1 MQRSKQQALMF
12 LLGAVLVGGVLGFSA
27 DRLFDHKQRGPWAGR
42 IRMYDDLALSE
53 TQRTQMDSL
62 LDDRNC
68 QINAVMTPV
77 RAQLDSIKSVANQ
90 QMMQILTADQRT
102 RLETRRQEMQRRD
115 SIEKARRDSAAA
127 AAAASRGGKSPN
139 ACK

>member
-27 DRLFDHKQRGPWAGR
+27 DRLWDHEKGRHWAGR
-42 IRMYDDLALSE
+42 TRMYDDLALSE
-53 TQRTQMDSL
+53 QQRLQMDSL

-77 RAQLDSIKSVANQ
+77 RPQLDSIKAVANT
-90 QMMQILTADQRT
+90 QMMQILTPEQRT
-102 RLETRRQEMQRRD
+102 KLELRRQDMQRRD
-115 SIEKARRDSAAA
+115 SIEKARRDSARATP
-127 AAAASRGGKSPN
+127 SRSSTT
-139 ACK
+139 CR

>member
-27 DRLFDHKQRGPWAGR
+27 DRLFDHDRRGSWPGR
-42 IRMYDDLALSE
+42 TRMYDDLALTE
-53 TQRTQMDSL
+53 AQRVQIDSL

-77 RAQLDSIKSVANQ
+77 RPQLDSIKAVANT
-90 QMMQILTADQRT
+90 QMMQFLTPEQRSK
-102 RLETRRQEMQRRD
+102 LERRRQEMQRRD
-115 SIEKARRDSAAA
+115 SIEKVRRDSLAAA
-127 AAAASRGGKSPN
+127 GRRKTSH

>member
-27 DRLFDHKQRGPWAGR
+27 DRLFDDKERGPWAGR
-42 IRMYDDLALSE
+42 MRMYDDLALSE
-53 TQRTQMDSL
+53 AQRVQMDSL

-77 RAQLDSIKSVANQ
+77 RSQLDSIKAVANQ
-90 QMMQILTADQRT
+90 QMMQLLTPEQQS
-102 RLETRRQEMQRRD
+102 RLEARRQEMHLRD
-115 SIEKARRDSAAA
+115 SVEKARRDSVAAA
-127 AAAASRGGKSPN
+127 GRNGKKLN
-139 ACK
+139 NCK

>member
-27 DRLFDHKQRGPWAGR
+27 DRLWDHEKGRHWAGR
-42 IRMYDDLALSE
+42 TRMYDDLALTVE
-53 TQRTQMDSL
+53 QRAQMDSL

-77 RAQLDSIKSVANQ
+77 RAQLDSIKGVANQ
-90 QMMQILTADQRT
+90 QMMQLLTPEQRT
-102 RLETRRQEMQRRD
+102 KLERRRQETQRRD
-115 SIEKARRDSAAA
+115 SIERARRESAV
-127 AAAASRGGKSPN
+127 ASRPKTST

>member
-27 DRLFDHKQRGPWAGR
+27 DRLFEHEKHGGPWTGR
-42 IRMYDDLALSE
+42 IRMYDDLALTE
-53 TQRTQMDSL
+53 AQRAQMDSL

-68 QINAVMTPV
+68 QIDAVMTPV
-77 RAQLDSIKSVANQ
+77 RPSLDSIKKTANA

-115 SIEKARRDSAAA
+115 SIEKARRDSAVAA
-127 AAAASRGGKSPN
+127 ARGGKSHH
-139 ACK
+139 ACR

>member
-27 DRLFDHKQRGPWAGR
+27 DRLFDPEKRSPWTGR
-42 IRMYDDLALSE
+42 MRMYDDLALSE
-53 TQRTQMDSL
+53 AQRVQMDSL

-77 RAQLDSIKSVANQ
+77 RPQLDSIKAVANQ
-90 QMMQILTADQRT
+90 QMMQILTPDQRSM
-102 RLETRRQEMQRRD
+102 LEARRQEMQRRD
-115 SIEKARRDSAAA
+115 SIEKARRDSGATAA
-127 AAAASRGGKSPN
+127 RGGKSPN